1 MTMKRKRRNAERLQ
15 KSFKGAASS
24 SVQSVVYSDVKVGDY
39 IYVKYR
45 KDGSVNQNYDILQF
59 KVV

>member
-1 MTMKRKRRNAERLQ
+1 MTMNRKRRNAERLQ

-39 IYVKYR
+39 YVK
-45 KDGSVNQNYDILQF
+45 KDSFEEDI
-59 KVV
+59 